1 MSEPLLRVRDLRQ
14 HFVRRKSWINREA
27 SVVKAVD
34 GVSFDLDE
42 GETLGLVGE
51 SGCGKSTTGR
61 AIVGAYQPS
70 GGTAT
75 YRTRDGAMVDLVGA
89 DRAEHT
95 TLFSDIRMIFQDPQS
110 SLNPRMRVI
119 DLIGEPLRN
128 FEGLR
133 GKELRRRVEEL
144 LRQVGL
150 RTEYI
155 DRYPHAFSGGE
166 RQRIGIAR
174 AIATRPRLLIADEAV
189 SALDVS
195 IRAQILN
202 LLVELQRSLN
212 LTYLFISHDM
222 SVVRR
227 IASRVAVMYV
237 GRIVE
242 IAPTTTIFANPL
254 HPYSR
259 ALLSAAPEV
268 SRLKGEKHSR
278 IRLAGEV
285 ADPANPPSG
294 CHFHPRC
301 PLATGIC
308 AQQAPAL
315 QPIAASEVAC
325 HHAVAGLAGAMPH
338 SLPENGATSTAV
350 SARNR
355 ETQETKEKE

>member
-1 MSEPLLRVRDLRQ
+1 MAEPILSVHDLQQ
-14 HFVRRKSWINREA
+14 HFHRRKGFLKRETTT
-27 SVVKAVD
+27 VRAVD
-34 GVSFDLDE
+34 GISFDLIE

-61 AIVGAYQPS
+61 ALVGAYRP
-70 GGTAT
+70 TAGSAR
-75 YRTRDGAMVDLVGA
+75 YRRADGQTVDLVQA
-89 DRAEHT
+89 DPAARRAM
-95 TLFSDIRMIFQDPQS
+95 FSEIRLVFQDPQS

-119 DLIGEPLRN
+119 DIVGEPLRN
-128 FEGLR
+128 FGLAR
-133 GKELRRRVEEL
+133 GADLRERVGQL
-144 LRQVGL
+144 LAQVGL
-150 RTEYI
+150 RPEYI

-174 AIATRPRLLIADEAV
+174 AIATRPRLLVADEAV

-202 LLVELQRSLN
+202 LLVELQSSLG

-242 IAPTTTIFANPL
+242 IAQTADIFRQPL

-259 ALLSAAPEV
+259 ALLSAVPDVHRPKSAHA
-268 SRLKGEKHSR
+268 RR

-301 PLATGIC
+301 PFASDRCRTE
-308 AQQAPAL
+308 APAL
-315 QPIAASEVAC
+315 RRIAGSGEVAC
-325 HHAVAGLAGAMPH
+325 HHAEEIA
-338 SLPENGATSTAV
+338 ATSPAIPFAQPAI
-350 SARNR
+350 S
-355 ETQETKEKE
+355 QEGTKLWTTV

>member
-1 MSEPLLRVRDLRQ
+1 MAEPILSVQDLQQ
-14 HFVRRKSWINREA
+14 HFHRRKGFLKRETTT
-27 SVVKAVD
+27 VRAVD
-34 GVSFDLDE
+34 GVSFDLIE

-61 AIVGAYQPS
+61 AIVGAYRP
-70 GGTAT
+70 TAGSAL
-75 YRTRDGAMVDLVGA
+75 YRCTDGQTIDLVQA
-89 DRAEHT
+89 DPAARRAVFRE
-95 TLFSDIRMIFQDPQS
+95 IRLVFQDPQS

-119 DLIGEPLRN
+119 DIVGEPLRN
-128 FEGLR
+128 FGLAS
-133 GKELRRRVEEL
+133 GAARRERVGQL
-144 LRQVGL
+144 LAQVGL
-150 RTEYI
+150 RPEYI

-174 AIATRPRLLIADEAV
+174 AIATKPRLLIADEAV

-202 LLVELQRSLN
+202 LLVELQASLG

-242 IAPTTTIFANPL
+242 IAPTADIFRQPL

-259 ALLSAAPEV
+259 ALLSAVPDVNRPKSAH
-268 SRLKGEKHSR
+268 SRR
-278 IRLAGEV
+278 IRLTGEV

-301 PLATGIC
+301 PFASDRCRTE
-308 AQQAPAL
+308 APVL
-315 QPIAASEVAC
+315 RRIAGSGEVAC
-325 HHAVAGLAGAMPH
+325 HHAEAIA
-338 SLPENGATSTAV
+338 ATGPVTSSAQPVISQEGTQLWTTA
-350 SARNR
+350 
-355 ETQETKEKE
+355 